1 MNVALFQK
9 EDKTINGALLFKKK
23 KRKDNLLML
32 YFPKKKTNQ
41 SGFTLLK

>member
-23 KRKDNLLML
+23 KDNLLML
-32 YFPKKKTNQ
+32 YFPKKKTSQ
-41 SGFTLLK
+41 S

>member
-23 KRKDNLLML
+23 KRQPIDVIL
-32 YFPKKKTNQ
+32 
-41 SGFTLLK
+41 S